1 MDLFR
6 RKELMDPA
14 EIEALAGL
22 RPLYDPVFAYLIE
35 GAYKGRVDVYFAAVP
50 FALIR
55 PFDPD
60 YDPGKHPVGRAA
72 IAEFVA
78 RWEQGDFAQSWVYQ
92 KGDEFVLS
100 DDYIVWEA
108 AKIGKPDFLPCWV
121 LGKPNN
127 KDLKDVQG
135 PIDSREVPAMLGFGS
150 GGITMLSVAST
161 KNGQPVM

>member
-50 FALIR
+50 FGLIR

-78 RWEQGDFAQSWVYQ
+78 RWEKGDFAQSWVYQ

-100 DDYIVWEA
+100 DDYIIWEA

-121 LGKPNN
+121 LGKPSNT
-127 KDLKDVQG
+127 DLRDVQG
-135 PIDSREVPAMLGFGS
+135 PIDRREVPTLLGIS
-150 GGITMLSVAST
+150 GDHSEERPPRKI
-161 KNGQPVM
+161 K